1 MSATLEANRFSE
13 YFGGCP
19 VIEVPGRTFPV
30 EVRFLEDAIEETG
43 RSVTLLFN
51 LSMRISAYL
60 VTCSTNEA
68 TLSSMYVTK
77 LT

>member
-43 RSVTLLFN
+43 RSVILLFN
-51 LSMRISAYL
+51 LSM
-60 VTCSTNEA
+60 
-68 TLSSMYVTK
+68 
-77 LT
+77 